1 MTEIAGPR
9 IVSLLA
15 SATEIV
21 CALGFEQAL
30 VAVSHECDFP
40 ETARVRPSCTWPV
53 IDISKG
59 SAEIDSQIKDI
70 VARGLSVY
78 RVDADKLKQFRPDI
92 VVTQTQCEVCAV
104 SEADVVEALADWTGT
119 RPRLVSLRP
128 DSLDDIWRD
137 IRAVAA
143 ALEAPDRGETLVEAM
158 RARMAAV
165 AARHGDAPKPRVACI
180 EWIEPLMAAGNWMP
194 ELVTMAGG
202 ENLFG
207 VAGRHSPWMDWADL
221 AAADPDIMVV
231 LPCGFDIARCRAEMP
246 ALERQP
252 GWSDLRAVRAGR
264 VVLADGNQY
273 FNRPGPRIAD
283 SLEILADILHG
294 PTGRSGGRGWLRHGP
309 GSDILRADPARR

>member
-1 MTEIAGPR
+1 MTETERPR

-40 ETARVRPSCTWPV
+40 QSVRVRPTCTWPV

-78 RVDADKLKQFRPDI
+78 RVDADKLKELRPDI

-104 SEADVVEALADWTGT
+104 SEADVVEALADWTGG

-143 ALEAPDRGETLVEAM
+143 ALDAPDRGEALVLAM
-158 RARMAAV
+158 RARMTEV
-165 AARHGDAPKPRVACI
+165 TARHRDAPKPRIACI

-194 ELVTMAGG
+194 ELVAMAGG

-207 VAGRHSPWMDWADL
+207 EAGRHSPWLDWDEL
-221 AAADPDIMVV
+221 AAADPDIVVV
-231 LPCGFDIARCRAEMP
+231 LPCGFDIARSQAEMP
-246 ALERQP
+246 ALERRP
-252 GWSDLRAVRAGR
+252 GWADLRAVREGQ
-264 VVLADGNQY
+264 VVLADGSQY

-294 PTGRSGGRGWLRHGP
+294 AADRPTGLGWSRHAAAP
-309 GSDILRADPARR
+309 EA